1 MYETR
6 TGICLCA
13 SYGANRFCEISDV
26 NVENVKFD
34 GIAAFWYYNDWTGK
48 FEVSNGKYCS
58 NIAVKN
64 FTGTQS
70 AASLIV
76 GNAGYGMRNLTFE
89 NVHIRKTE
97 EKMTED
103 INSDPN
109 VFRKAWDAPCVIYFR
124 NIDGLNL
131 KNSSFTGASALKD
144 VFFDVINIEK

>member
-1 MYETR
+1 
-6 TGICLCA
+6 
-13 SYGANRFCEISDV
+13 
-26 NVENVKFD
+26 
-34 GIAAFWYYNDWTGK
+34 
-48 FEVSNGKYCS
+48 
-58 NIAVKN
+58 
-64 FTGTQS
+64 
-70 AASLIV
+70 
-76 GNAGYGMRNLTFE
+76 MRDLTFE

-97 EKMTED
+97 DKMTED